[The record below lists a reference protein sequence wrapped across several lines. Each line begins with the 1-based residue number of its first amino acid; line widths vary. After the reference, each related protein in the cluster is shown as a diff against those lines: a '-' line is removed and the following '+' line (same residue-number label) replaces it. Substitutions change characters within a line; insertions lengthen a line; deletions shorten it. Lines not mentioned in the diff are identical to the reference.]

1 MARKTIIALFALAA
15 IGSRFS
21 RMRHSLVLILYVWE
35 AINLIIMLNL
45 HLKLRGQLELI
56 TALARTA
63 ALLNARYA
71 RGGTT
76 AASNTS
82 GPEGGRVRASRLRS
96 YGPKGS
102 RRSIEDNRP
111 LKIRRRWHRRPSA
124 ARAQKRDPQM
134 QRASILKAR
143 AMPNEWPDCTESAL
157 RRTIGRCPQPIAS
170 RRRTNSR

>member
-21 RMRHSLVLILYVWE
+21 RMRHSLVLILYVW
-35 AINLIIMLNL
+35 ATINLIIMLNL
-45 HLKLRGQLELI
+45 HVKLRGQLGLI
-56 TALARTA
+56 TALVRTA
-63 ALLNARYA
+63 ARYA

-82 GPEGGRVRASRLRS
+82 GPEGSRVRASRLRS

>member
-21 RMRHSLVLILYVWE
+21 RMRHSLVLILYVW
-35 AINLIIMLNL
+35 ATINLIIMLNL
-45 HLKLRGQLELI
+45 HLKLRGQLGLI
-56 TALARTA
+56 TAL
-63 ALLNARYA
+63 
-71 RGGTT
+71 
-76 AASNTS
+76 
-82 GPEGGRVRASRLRS
+82 VRASRLRS